1 MEGNEGQVMR
11 TFWGR
16 KFQPEEMS
24 RERSQEGKVSEC
36 LEKCKE
42 VGMKC
47 MMQE

>member
-24 RERSQEGKVSEC
+24 RERRKRKK
-36 LEKCKE
+36 EKCLNIWRR
-42 VGMKC
+42 VRR
-47 MMQE
+47 